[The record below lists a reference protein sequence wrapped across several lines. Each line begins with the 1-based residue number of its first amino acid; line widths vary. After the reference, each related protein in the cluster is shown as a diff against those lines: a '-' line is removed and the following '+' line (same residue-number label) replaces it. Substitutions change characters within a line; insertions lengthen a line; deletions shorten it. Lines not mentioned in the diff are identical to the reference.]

1 MYLIER
7 ISFTFLRFF
16 SVSKWNVG
24 LLCKRNCSMFVVCA
38 FQLGAFCIV
47 PPCNWKLKQRHHPA
61 LLPPPHRSLCPR
73 KARNKFSNQQRT
85 KQALCT
91 INCAPLTS
99 CSTSLQHILYPSGCD
114 SENQEAACCC
124 LFNKRLLA
132 ANTFNRMQFV
142 DCGQSLHFPRFS
154 THPAKRPTLSTRN

>member
-1 MYLIER
+1 MLGFCVRGTVLCLLSVHFNWALSALCRRVIENLSR
-7 ISFTFLRFF
+7 GTT
-16 SVSKWNVG
+16 
-24 LLCKRNCSMFVVCA
+24 
-38 FQLGAFCIV
+38 
-47 PPCNWKLKQRHHPA
+47 PPFA
-61 LLPPPHRSLCPR
+61 PPPPLRSLCPR